1 MIRRM
6 VLPAGLLLAGLI
18 AGCSTAPH
26 KVPFTLGTADRNLT
40 YCNAQSLDLYIP
52 RETASRPLPIA
63 MYIHGGG
70 MTAGDKSDLNPVF
83 LDALASAGYAV
94 ASVNYRLAP
103 ESRFPA
109 QIEDVKCAIRY
120 LRAKAPGYGLNGN
133 EMFAFGT
140 SVGGQLGALA
150 ALTGPHSAWDV
161 GPYPTEP
168 SNLLAVA
175 DMFGPA
181 NLTEGASGFSPSG
194 IQQVFGKS
202 NRRDL
207 VLASP
212 THFVVANSPPIL
224 IVQGVNDT
232 KVLES
237 QSIEL
242 YGDLKAAGDQT
253 QLVLVQNMGHM
264 FMRVGPKPL
273 DPSLRQIAK
282 DIVSFF
288 DKYLRGVRTNH
299 PPGG

>member
-1 MIRRM
+1 MF
-6 VLPAGLLLAGLI
+6 LPVGLLLAGLI

-26 KVPFTLGTADRNLT
+26 NVPFTLGTADRNLT
-40 YCNAQSLDLYIP
+40 YCNSQSLDLYIP
-52 RETASRPLPIA
+52 RVAVTRPLPIA

-70 MTAGDKSDLNPVF
+70 MTAGDKSDLSPVF

-120 LRAKAPGYGLNGN
+120 LRAKAPKYGLNAS
-133 EMFAFGT
+133 EIFAFGT
-140 SVGGQLGALA
+140 SVGGQLAALT

-181 NLTEGASGFSPSG
+181 NLTERASGFSPSG

-202 NRRDL
+202 DRRGL

-242 YGDLKAAGDQT
+242 YRDLKAAGDQT

-264 FMRVGPKPL
+264 FVQVGSKPI
-273 DPSLRQIAK
+273 DPGLRQITQ
-282 DIVSFF
+282 DVVSFF
-288 DKYLRGVRTNH
+288 DKYMRGVRSSD